1 MINPLEILQTKYKIF
16 QTNLWKY
23 IETSNENLAHG
34 HCETVNP
41 ERLLNYTFFFT
52 TMNFT
57 ICLVYAIKK
66 ITLF

>member
-1 MINPLEILQTKYKIF
+1 MINPLQILQTKYKIF

-41 ERLLNYTFFFT
+41 ERLLNYTFFLHNNEFY
-52 TMNFT
+52 NLFGL
-57 ICLVYAIKK
+57 CNKK
-66 ITLF
+66 TALF